1 MKLHWGKGI
10 TIFIISF
17 MGFIGF
23 MVYKATTT
31 HSDLVATDY
40 YQQEIDFQT
49 QIDAAK
55 NTAALA
61 EKPIFSLQEDA
72 IILTLPNTENTPIE
86 GTVTFYRNENAQLDI
101 IEKLQLTEDRQIFS
115 TQSMIPGVYHVK
127 MHWIQNNTPYFFET
141 QITLPL

>member
-1 MKLHWGKGI
+1 MKLHWGNGI

-40 YQQEIDFQT
+40 YQQEIDFQA
-49 QIDAAK
+49 QINATK
-55 NTAALA
+55 NTIALTK
-61 EKPIFSLQEDA
+61 KPKFSLEKNE
-72 IILTLPNTENTPIE
+72 IILTLPTGETNNLK

-101 IEKLQLTEDRQIFS
+101 IENLQLTEGKQGFS
-115 TQSMIPGVYHVK
+115 TESMIPGVYNVK
-127 MHWIQNNTPYFFET
+127 MHWTNHSTPYFFET